1 MASSFSSQRQMVNN
15 GGNNFVVVCFT
26 WKNGEGKERRKC
38 KKNKMQRKKKEIR
51 MKTNMTFS
59 CFVFP
64 VMKNSCKH
72 K

>member
-38 KKNKMQRKKKEIR
+38 KKNKMQRKKKR
-51 MKTNMTFS
+51 N
-59 CFVFP
+59 
-64 VMKNSCKH
+64 
-72 K
+72 